1 MKKAGWAMSWL
12 LALFMLVASVAPK
25 LLGAQVAIEPMT
37 AIGWPT
43 RFLVLIGLVE
53 LVGTV
58 LFLSPRT
65 AVSGAI
71 LLTGLFG
78 GAMASHL
85 RVGSPLVSATLFG
98 GYLGAIMWTAL
109 WLRDDKVRAVLPF
122 VQNR

>member
-98 GYLGAIMWTAL
+98 AYLGAIMWTAL